1 VIGIERILQQLD
13 DGDNEEYRKTR
24 SLIFN
29 TVKNSVDKPEETR
42 IMEYRGFKIIVPAYM
57 KPRKPKVRNAEGV
70 LVESDKEEYYIYL
83 VKNGRHLVNL
93 GEEFGVVRRID
104 NMINDLRGQK
114 EKYEKRLN
122 DLTVRIDVINNE
134 LAREEGFG
142 DKIKAL
148 QAELDLLDEEL
159 GLKVAS

>member
-1 VIGIERILQQLD
+1 
-13 DGDNEEYRKTR
+13 
-24 SLIFN
+24 
-29 TVKNSVDKPEETR
+29 
-42 IMEYRGFKIIVPAYM
+42 
-57 KPRKPKVRNAEGV
+57 
-70 LVESDKEEYYIYL
+70 
-83 VKNGRHLVNL
+83 VNL
-93 GEEFGVVRRID
+93 GEEFGVIRRID

-142 DKIKAL
+142 DNIKAL

>member
-1 VIGIERILQQLD
+1 
-13 DGDNEEYRKTR
+13 
-24 SLIFN
+24 
-29 TVKNSVDKPEETR
+29 
-42 IMEYRGFKIIVPAYM
+42 M
-57 KPRKPKVRNAEGV
+57 K
-70 LVESDKEEYYIYL
+70 
-83 VKNGRHLVNL
+83 L
-93 GEEFGVVRRID
+93 GEEFGVIRRID

-142 DKIKAL
+142 DNIKAL

-159 GLKVAS
+159 GLKVV

>member
-1 VIGIERILQQLD
+1 
-13 DGDNEEYRKTR
+13 
-24 SLIFN
+24 
-29 TVKNSVDKPEETR
+29 
-42 IMEYRGFKIIVPAYM
+42 M
-57 KPRKPKVRNAEGV
+57 
-70 LVESDKEEYYIYL
+70 
-83 VKNGRHLVNL
+83 NL
-93 GEEFGVVRRID
+93 GEEFGVIRRID

-142 DKIKAL
+142 DNITAL

-159 GLKVAS
+159 GLKVVS